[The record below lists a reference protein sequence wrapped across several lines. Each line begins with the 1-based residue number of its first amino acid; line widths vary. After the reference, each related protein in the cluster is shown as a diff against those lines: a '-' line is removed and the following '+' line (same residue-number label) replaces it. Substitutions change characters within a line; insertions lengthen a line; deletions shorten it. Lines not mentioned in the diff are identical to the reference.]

1 MNILF
6 NIFFLALLP
15 MTLLAAPGVDA
26 PGVDAP
32 GVEVPTAAMLCG
44 SIHSGPEGGAVEKR
58 KTIIKMYD
66 VTPKDNL
73 VIDNQYGKINVNLWD
88 KDEIRVQITITAN
101 AGSDDKVQDNLSL
114 VEIDERRAGDQII
127 LKTQIRRPATSTWMW
142 ASNNEKN
149 NVKIDYDISMPRR
162 NPLNVRNQFGTTNIP
177 AFSAPLTVHSR
188 YGSFY
193 ANDLQSRQNTIDIAY
208 GKAEIKNLESGK
220 LDIAY
225 SSLDV
230 DKANV
235 LILSN
240 KSGSMNIGEVGK
252 LDADI
257 GYSGGKVGT
266 VRESGKIRLSF
277 ASGFRIDQLPKSV
290 DNLDIQANYSTVT
303 LPITESSDCNFDVTV
318 SYGGFQYPTGQN
330 FHFFSQP
337 NNDDSKGPKLIKQ
350 YSGKVGS
357 GSGTKVKVVSKYG
370 SVRFK

>member
-15 MTLLAAPGVDA
+15 MTLLAGPRVDT
-26 PGVDAP
+26 P
-32 GVEVPTAAMLCG
+32 GVEVPTAATLCESGRSGSIHSG

-101 AGSDDKVQDNLSL
+101 AGSDDKVQENLSL
-114 VEIDERRAGDQII
+114 VEIDERRVGDQII

-142 ASNNEKN
+142 VSNNEKN

-208 GKAEIKNLESGK
+208 GKAEIKNLKAGK
-220 LDIAY
+220 LDIA
-225 SSLDV
+225 
-230 DKANV
+230 
-235 LILSN
+235 
-240 KSGSMNIGEVGK
+240 
-252 LDADI
+252 
-257 GYSGGKVGT
+257 
-266 VRESGKIRLSF
+266 
-277 ASGFRIDQLPKSV
+277 
-290 DNLDIQANYSTVT
+290 
-303 LPITESSDCNFDVTV
+303 
-318 SYGGFQYPTGQN
+318 
-330 FHFFSQP
+330 
-337 NNDDSKGPKLIKQ
+337 
-350 YSGKVGS
+350 
-357 GSGTKVKVVSKYG
+357 
-370 SVRFK
+370 